1 MAQVAIRD
9 LVEHGMFNR
18 VAIATRSRGPADD
31 LVDEIER
38 PSVKMEVHELDV
50 RDTERL
56 VGLMRGSDAVCNLAG
71 PNYQTAVP
79 VVRAALSAGVS
90 LVDVSDDFEST
101 LEILALDGA
110 ARRVGVTVI
119 VGLGAS
125 PGVTNVLARYG
136 ANRLDRVDEVH
147 TAWIMRGSDPGG
159 AALARHLLYSLP
171 YRAFVFENG
180 AMCEVQPFIDGCET
194 VEFPELGAVEVMH
207 IGHPEPFTLPRY
219 IDGVQYADDKATF
232 LPTKVND
239 LIVRLGPVARF
250 GGSVEVDGTTIRNM
264 DDAAD
269 YLHRMCKGMVNVPK
283 TGAVRTEV
291 RGELEGRRVR
301 LVYAAAGRIAIG
313 TGVPASIG
321 AHMLALGKVRKPGVF
336 PPEACIDPQW
346 FLEAISTRDIG
357 SVEEHVM
364 DE

>member
-194 VEFPELGAVEVMH
+194 VEFPGLGAVEVMH
-207 IGHPEPFTLPRY
+207 IGHPEP
-219 IDGVQYADDKATF
+219 
-232 LPTKVND
+232 
-239 LIVRLGPVARF
+239 
-250 GGSVEVDGTTIRNM
+250 
-264 DDAAD
+264 
-269 YLHRMCKGMVNVPK
+269 
-283 TGAVRTEV
+283 
-291 RGELEGRRVR
+291 
-301 LVYAAAGRIAIG
+301 
-313 TGVPASIG
+313 
-321 AHMLALGKVRKPGVF
+321 
-336 PPEACIDPQW
+336 
-346 FLEAISTRDIG
+346 
-357 SVEEHVM
+357 
-364 DE
+364 